1 MKLEGVLY
9 QPKLI
14 IQLTV
19 ADVGLLITCSELHY
33 DAKCNAAG
41 KLGGFL
47 YGWNNVVK
55 WAAEDDGSHCKPAR
69 VAEIITDFAECDLA
83 AKITEQLG
91 GPSIRNKDI
100 TALHA
105 FFSNCCHVINLKYR
119 EVNKDEHSS
128 VKET

>member
-33 DAKCNAAG
+33 DGTCKAAG
-41 KLGGFL
+41 IPGGFL
-47 YGWNNVVK
+47 RGWKNRVQ
-55 WAAEDDGSHCKPAR
+55 WAEDSKDTIP
-69 VAEIITDFAECDLA
+69 VDLIVDFKTCDLV

-105 FFSNCCHVINLKYR
+105 FFSNCCHIINQKYR
-119 EVNKDEHSS
+119 EVNKNESFT
-128 VKET
+128 KA